1 MIFLRPIQ
9 YTKKTFISC
18 FITFIITI
26 IIITMIARMPMSRA
40 FSTIRDCVTQHPIRL
55 KMSLPNSD
63 LITSTKSNTVKKIQ
77 TLLTKRKSR
86 TEIKQTVVEGP
97 KMIFDL
103 LKNEKTRALVHQVI
117 VSVDRPEWIAE
128 LKEKYSDNL
137 IVLQG
142 TQEVLTACSDTVTPQ
157 GIVATVSIPPEP
169 SKVTPPPSHQ
179 TPPLYLVLDGV
190 SDPGNLGALLRSSVA
205 TGVAGV
211 LLLPCC
217 CDAWNPKAVRSAM
230 GCSFQLPML
239 QVDSMD
245 HAQQVLSDWQVQD
258 IYAATMEDGT
268 VSFPHYDVDWTH
280 HATAILIGNEGNGLS
295 DVARNKVRSGEIKS
309 VHVPMEAGIESLN
322 AAVCG
327 SVILFEY
334 MRQCRKSP
342 SKKI

>member
-1 MIFLRPIQ
+1 
-9 YTKKTFISC
+9 
-18 FITFIITI
+18 
-26 IIITMIARMPMSRA
+26 MPMSLA
-40 FSTIRDCVTQHPIRL
+40 FSTIRECVTHNPTRL
-55 KMSLPNSD
+55 RISHSNSD
-63 LITSTKSNTVKKIQ
+63 LISSTKSNTVKRIQ
-77 TLLTKRKSR
+77 NLLTKRKSR
-86 TEIKQTVVEGP
+86 IELKETVVEGP

-103 LKNEKTRALVHQVI
+103 LKNERTRALVHQVI
-117 VSVDRPEWIAE
+117 VSVERPEWIAE
-128 LKEKYSDNL
+128 LKENYSDNL
-137 IVLQG
+137 IVFQG
-142 TQEVLTACSDTVTPQ
+142 TQEVLMACSDTVTPQ

-169 SKVTPPPSHQ
+169 SKVSPPSSCRI
-179 TPPLYLVLDGV
+179 PPLYLILDGV

-239 QVDSMD
+239 QVESID

-258 IYAATMEDGT
+258 IYAATMEDGA
-268 VSFPHYDVDWTH
+268 VSFPHYDVDWTQ
-280 HATAILIGNEGNGLS
+280 HATAIIIGSEGNGLS
-295 DVARNKVRSGEIKS
+295 DVVRNKVKSGEVKS

-334 MRQCRKSP
+334 LRQSRKNP
-342 SKKI
+342 AKKL

>member
-1 MIFLRPIQ
+1 
-9 YTKKTFISC
+9 
-18 FITFIITI
+18 
-26 IIITMIARMPMSRA
+26 
-40 FSTIRDCVTQHPIRL
+40 
-55 KMSLPNSD
+55 
-63 LITSTKSNTVKKIQ
+63 
-77 TLLTKRKSR
+77 
-86 TEIKQTVVEGP
+86 
-97 KMIFDL
+97 MIFDL
-103 LKNEKTRALVHQVI
+103 LKNERTRALVHQVI
-117 VSVDRPEWIAE
+117 VSVERPEWIAE
-128 LKEKYSDNL
+128 LKENYSDNL
-137 IVLQG
+137 IVFQG
-142 TQEVLTACSDTVTPQ
+142 TQEVLMVCSDTVTPQ

-169 SKVTPPPSHQ
+169 SKVSPPSSCRI
-179 TPPLYLVLDGV
+179 PPLYLILDGV

-239 QVDSMD
+239 QVESID

-268 VSFPHYDVDWTH
+268 VSFPHYDVDWTQ
-280 HATAILIGNEGNGLS
+280 HATAIIIGSEGNGLS
-295 DVARNKVRSGEIKS
+295 DVVRNKVKSGEVKS

-334 MRQCRKSP
+334 LRQSRKNP
-342 SKKI
+342 AKKL